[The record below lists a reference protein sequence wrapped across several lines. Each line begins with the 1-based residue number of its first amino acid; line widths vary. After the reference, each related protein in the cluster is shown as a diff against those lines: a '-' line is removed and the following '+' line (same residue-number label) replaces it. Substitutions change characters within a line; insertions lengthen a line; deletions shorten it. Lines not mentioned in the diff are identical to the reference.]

1 MNRVRNWAVVATV
14 TAFVLAGQ
22 WSPVSAAGPPVGV
35 QFVDVAAQLGVDALS
50 TSGRD
55 IEYIVEGSIG
65 GSAFFDYDN
74 DGDID
79 LYVANGSS
87 FDGFAPGE
95 HPTNR
100 LYRNEGGRF
109 VDVTVEAGV
118 GDTSWS
124 LGCVA
129 ADYDNDG
136 DTDIYIATFGRNTL
150 YNNNGDGTFTDAT
163 VAAGVG
169 DPGYGTGAAFGDYDR
184 DGDLDLYVSNYID
197 FSIHYESTV
206 PCVWKTL
213 DIMCGPRGLLPQAD
227 VFYRNNGDG
236 TFSDVT
242 DAVGM
247 GGKEYYGYGVIFSD
261 LNSDGWPDV
270 FVADDMSPNMLFM
283 NQGDG
288 TFSEE
293 GLASGVGFSGDG
305 QEQGCMGVAVGDY
318 DGDGHFDVFITNFEG
333 EYNVLYENQG
343 DGFFLDASFVA
354 GVTVRGNPEVGWGT
368 GFFDYD
374 NDGDEDLFVANGHTY
389 PQADA
394 PYTNASYRQPNF
406 LLENDGNGRFTDIS
420 DKAGPGL
427 AILEA
432 SRGASFADFDDDGD
446 IDIFVLNLNSIP
458 NLLRNDGGNANNYL
472 FVKTTGSRSNRDG
485 IGTRIELTAGGKT
498 QVREVRS
505 GASYLSHN
513 DMKAHFG
520 LGKAEK
526 VDRIVLRWP
535 SGVVQTMADVAV
547 NQVLEAVEPK

>member
-1 MNRVRNWAVVATV
+1 
-14 TAFVLAGQ
+14 
-22 WSPVSAAGPPVGV
+22 
-35 QFVDVAAQLGVDALS
+35 
-50 TSGRD
+50 
-55 IEYIVEGSIG
+55 
-65 GSAFFDYDN
+65 
-74 DGDID
+74 
-79 LYVANGSS
+79 
-87 FDGFAPGE
+87 
-95 HPTNR
+95 
-100 LYRNEGGRF
+100 
-109 VDVTVEAGV
+109 
-118 GDTSWS
+118 
-124 LGCVA
+124 VA